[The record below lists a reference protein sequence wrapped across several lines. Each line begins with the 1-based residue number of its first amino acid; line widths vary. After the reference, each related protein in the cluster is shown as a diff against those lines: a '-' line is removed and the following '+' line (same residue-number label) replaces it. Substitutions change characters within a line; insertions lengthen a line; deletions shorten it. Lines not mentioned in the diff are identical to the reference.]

1 MKTPVSTVRATIVPC
16 FALLGLLSGLIGCSS
31 SEPRPDVAEPDS
43 QGPVMVAEAKVT
55 PPPEKREIRVKQNH
69 PVQYTVKKGDTLWDI
84 SSLFLKDP
92 WYWPEIWQRNPQV
105 ENPHLIYPGDIL
117 TLIYVNGQP
126 QIVVNQKV
134 TGAATNKASSE
145 PGLPMRKL
153 SPSVYRNDITASIP
167 SIPSDA
173 IRQFTTRPRVVTK
186 EELDSAPYILGSD
199 DEHLVLGQGNR
210 VFIRG
215 ELDKERVRF
224 TVFRPGKKLIDPIT
238 DELYGYEAVYA
249 GEVHIKKYGDPA
261 VGELTFTEREVLIGD
276 RLLPTDK
283 SSYNSLYFPKVPDH
297 KLSGQVISLFDALFG
312 IAKFQIAVINL
323 GTKDG
328 LEVGNLLATFTR
340 GDTIRDDYDPVNT
353 GDKIKL
359 PDERS
364 GLMMI
369 FRTFDKVSY
378 GLMMESTNVVHELDI
393 VATPR

>member
-1 MKTPVSTVRATIVPC
+1 MKIPVSTVRATIVPF

-31 SEPRPDVAEPDS
+31 PEPRPDVAEPVNS
-43 QGPVMVAEAKVT
+43 GPVIVTEAEAT
-55 PPPEKREIRVKQNH
+55 PPPEKRKIRVKQNH

-84 SSLFLKDP
+84 ASLFLKDP

-105 ENPHLIYPGDIL
+105 ENPHLIFPGDIL
-117 TLIYVNGQP
+117 TLIYVDGQP
-126 QIVVNQKV
+126 QIVVNPKI
-134 TGAATNKASSE
+134 TSTTKAATE
-145 PGLPMRKL
+145 TGLPIRKL
-153 SPSVYRNDITASIP
+153 SPSIYRNDIAASIP

-186 EELDSAPYILGSD
+186 EELESAPYILGSD

-224 TVFRPGKKLIDPIT
+224 TVFRPGKKLIDPDS
-238 DELYGYEAVYA
+238 DELLGYEAIYA

-261 VGELTFTEREVLIGD
+261 IGELTFTEREVLIGD

-283 SSYNSLYFPKVPDH
+283 SSYNSLYFPKVPDR
-297 KLSGQVISLFDALFG
+297 KLNGQVISLFDALFG

-328 LEVGNLLATFTR
+328 LEAGNLLATYTK
-340 GDTIRDDYDPVNT
+340 GDTVRDHYDPVNS
-353 GDKIKL
+353 GDEVKL

-378 GLMMESTNVVHELDI
+378 GLMMESTNVIHVRDV
-393 VATPR
+393 VATPQ